1 MSGLLNFINLL
12 ERLNSSSD
20 ILERSLQEDTAKDKP
35 CETEFVSDLNKVI
48 ITNEHVDN
56 NLCCAICQ
64 DTFKL
69 GDKCIKLPCGDPH
82 FFHCEADPEI
92 CEGILPWLKK
102 NNTCPV
108 CRMEFPEEINENP
121 DEQRAQEHTSDSNED
136 QSEDENIEETNE
148 NPDEQD
154 THNEAGANTLQDMVH
169 LFTHELYQRNEL
181 FNTPHAT
188 HPQAAPDD
196 IPHIHHPNNTLS
208 FQQFLEN
215 HTVNIPSYPF
225 NIGNIV
231 YIPLTSQQAAN
242 LDNNDD
248 DIYDYD
254 TDLQEAIRRSL
265 ED

>member
-69 GDKCIKLPCGDPH
+69 GDTCIKLPCGDPH

-92 CEGILPWLKK
+92 CQGILPWLKK

-108 CRMEFPEEINENP
+108 CRMEFPEEINENS
-121 DEQRAQEHTSDSNED
+121 DEQDQDHTEETNEEQVEEEEQD
-136 QSEDENIEETNE
+136 ETNE
-148 NPDEQD
+148 NPYGQD
-154 THNEAGANTLQDMVH
+154 THNEADATTLQDMVH
-169 LFTHELYQRNEL
+169 LFTHGLSQRNEL
-181 FNTPHAT
+181 FNTPQM
-188 HPQAAPDD
+188 PQMP
-196 IPHIHHPNNTLS
+196 
-208 FQQFLEN
+208 QQ
-215 HTVNIPSYPF
+215 PF

-231 YIPLTSQQAAN
+231 YIPLTPQQAAN
-242 LDNNDD
+242 LDND
-248 DIYDYD
+248 DINNYD

>member
-35 CETEFVSDLNKVI
+35 CETEFVSDLDKVI

-56 NLCCAICQ
+56 KLCCAICQ

-92 CEGILPWLKK
+92 CQGILPWLKN

-108 CRMEFPEEINENP
+108 CRMEFPEEINENS
-121 DEQRAQEHTSDSNED
+121 DEQEQGQRQVQAEETNEE
-136 QSEDENIEETNE
+136 QVEEELTETNE

-154 THNEAGANTLQDMVH
+154 THNEAGATTLQDMVH
-169 LFTHELYQRNEL
+169 LFTHGLSQRNEL
-181 FNTPHAT
+181 FNTPQI
-188 HPQAAPDD
+188 PQMPQMPQ
-196 IPHIHHPNNTLS
+196 IP
-208 FQQFLEN
+208 QQ
-215 HTVNIPSYPF
+215 PF

-242 LDNNDD
+242 LDNDD
-248 DIYDYD
+248 NNYADINNYDR
-254 TDLQEAIRRSL
+254 DLQEAICRSL